1 MTRLAAVLAGA
12 LVDSDLIRRYV
23 EYAEKANPTTM
34 PEGLIS
40 DGHLAHDW
48 AEALVAAIPEPV
60 REAIEAA
67 LDVCAV
73 CGMWPGWGDHDDNPG
88 FRAAVGGS
96 FHPYQPLVA
105 P

>member
-1 MTRLAAVLAGA
+1 MTRLAAVLA
-12 LVDSDLIRRYV
+12 
-23 EYAEKANPTTM
+23 
-34 PEGLIS
+34 
-40 DGHLAHDW
+40 
-48 AEALVAAIPEPV
+48 AAIRDADHGSWGEAGGHWSLYPPAAERVVVAILEPV

-88 FRAAVGGS
+88 FRMAVGGS
-96 FHPYQPLVA
+96 YHPYQPLVA